1 MTSRLRNS
9 RLNANPFSR
18 RAPQTPTGK
27 PRDFESSTLCTCIC
41 VKRWW
46 SVCVCAL
53 ERLQWILSS
62 CTFLIVSHF
71 ERFQYISKNFLV
83 NISESY
89 SLSDMFILKFFSKN
103 NFNSKKLK
111 YLIYT
116 SLKKRLTIFFKKYL
130 AQINVFY
137 VADDIETWRLLSSF
151 LECVLRRLPW
161 DCFVYLFLVRRIR
174 GDKWY
179 VAKVHLIA
187 FELFLLKIH
196 GSKEPFHVRKTNR
209 VIAVRSVWILAE
221 GCLNV

>member
-1 MTSRLRNS
+1 MPTRFLGARRKRLLVNHATSKVRLCARVFVLRDDGLYVYVLS
-9 RLNANPFSR
+9 RGCNEYYLLVRFLLFHILN
-18 RAPQTPTGK
+18 
-27 PRDFESSTLCTCIC
+27 DFNTL
-41 VKRWW
+41 
-46 SVCVCAL
+46 
-53 ERLQWILSS
+53 
-62 CTFLIVSHF
+62 
-71 ERFQYISKNFLV
+71 ISKNFLV

-103 NFNSKKLK
+103 NFYSKKLK